1 MKADLRN
8 YWVELC
14 LVPYKVS
21 RGNPETINKFVACL
35 VGDETADD
43 KEFGEMSGG
52 AVTCCAHG
60 PCHWEHDGSCFHPF
74 RPGSMCDAL
83 FTSVFRGE
91 PNAKQL
97 VDKDTEEYLDHR
109 KCGTCSMG
117 CSRWTLHES
126 AFNGLG
132 HMYDHM
138 FEEVERHGT
147 LFHPW
152 KQFRS
157 RYSHVIDKVP
167 FFLRGSFADY
177 EDNIRAHFDRLA
189 ERHYNILE
197 QGVSWKDVPLDKH
210 NDNVANALKAVRFE
224 LVMHFANYWDK
235 ELYKREDA

>member
-14 LVPYKVS
+14 LVPYKV
-21 RGNPETINKFVACL
+21 RHDDPEALNKFVACL
-35 VGDETADD
+35 VGDELADD
-43 KEFGEMSGG
+43 KEFKGMSEG
-52 AVTCCAHG
+52 AVTCCSYG
-60 PCHWEHDGSCFHPF
+60 PCHWKYNGSCFHPF

-83 FTSVFRGE
+83 FTSVFRGDA
-91 PNAKQL
+91 NAGPL
-97 VDKDTEEYLDHR
+97 VDGDTEGYLDHR
-109 KCGTCSMG
+109 RCCG
-117 CSRWTLHES
+117 CSIGCSKWTLQES

-132 HMYDHM
+132 RMYDEM
-138 FEEVERHGT
+138 FRTVETHRT
-147 LFHPW
+147 LFHTW

-167 FFLRGSFADY
+167 FFRDSFVDY

-189 ERHYNILE
+189 ERHYKILE
-197 QGVSWKDVPLDKH
+197 QAVSWKDVSSERHD
-210 NDNVANALKAVRFE
+210 DNVANALKAIRFE